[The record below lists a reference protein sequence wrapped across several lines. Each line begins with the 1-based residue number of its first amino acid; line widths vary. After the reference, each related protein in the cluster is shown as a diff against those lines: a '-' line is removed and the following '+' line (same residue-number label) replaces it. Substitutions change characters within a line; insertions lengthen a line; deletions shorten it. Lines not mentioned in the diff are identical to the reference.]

1 MTTVSFRSAPP
12 AAAPYR
18 GAPGRASAP
27 KREVAPKRRT
37 GPLPPVR
44 VRRDPPTLEEA
55 VFAAQGLSDDLD
67 QQVEIAAGLMGVTED
82 EARPFVAAA
91 RPKPHVAEGRLH
103 GAAGAPRVVVLKRR
117 VART

>member
-1 MTTVSFRSAPP
+1 MRPLRKP
-12 AAAPYR
+12 
-18 GAPGRASAP
+18 RA
-27 KREVAPKRRT
+27 K

-44 VRRDPPTLEEA
+44 VRRDPPTLDEA
-55 VFAAQGLSDDLD
+55 VIAAQGLSHDLE

-91 RPKPHVAEGRLH
+91 RPKTHVAEGRLH

>member
-1 MTTVSFRSAPP
+1 MTTATLPFPRPP
-12 AAAPYR
+12 AGVPKRAP
-18 GAPGRASAP
+18 AP
-27 KREVAPKRRT
+27 KRLP

-55 VFAAQGLSDDLD
+55 VFAAQGLSDDIE
-67 QQVEIAAGLMGVTED
+67 QQIEIAAGLMGVTAD

-117 VART
+117 VARA